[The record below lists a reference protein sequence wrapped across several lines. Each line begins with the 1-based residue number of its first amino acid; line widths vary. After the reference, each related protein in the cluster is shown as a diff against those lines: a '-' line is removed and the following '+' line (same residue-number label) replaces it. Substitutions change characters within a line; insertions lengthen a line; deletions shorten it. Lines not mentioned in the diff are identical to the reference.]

1 MDWNFQEE
9 YTLWLSFKEVG
20 NRGWGKVVK
29 LRKQYQT
36 TIFFFLVWT
45 VLSSW
50 PGLDCDEKDK
60 ELNGM

>member
-1 MDWNFQEE
+1 MGQGCKVEE
-9 YTLWLSFKEVG
+9 AIPDNY
-20 NRGWGKVVK
+20 
-29 LRKQYQT
+29 
-36 TIFFFLVWT
+36 FFFLVWT